1 MGLIVN
7 CEFAVICL
15 IYSVV
20 FHLTTMAVKK
30 NLKRWHVLKFC
41 KLLPYYCQHA
51 LKTVSHR
58 NVLTIYGGLLSMIW
72 CIIVSLRS
80 WRDFI

>member
-30 NLKRWHVLKFC
+30 NFKKMACIEVL
-41 KLLPYYCQHA
+41 
-51 LKTVSHR
+51 
-58 NVLTIYGGLLSMIW
+58 
-72 CIIVSLRS
+72 
-80 WRDFI
+80 